1 MSALR
6 TRGVVRSVLLASAL
20 IAVGVGGTAVA
31 GALIDSSDV
40 KNNSLKGIDVK
51 NKSLTKKD
59 FRGSVRGPRGPV
71 GPAGARGATGP
82 AGATGPS
89 GVAGGAVVARSVTF
103 DAASAQDTL
112 VAQCNP
118 GEIATGGG
126 GGWTN
131 NNEDVA
137 MENSKPWNG
146 TQGAGGPTPN
156 GTAATGWMVHMVA
169 PKDTSMTVYALC
181 QAP

>member
-6 TRGVVRSVLLASAL
+6 TRGVARSVLVAAAL
-20 IAVGVGGTAVA
+20 IAVAAGGTAVA
-31 GALIDSSDV
+31 GSLIDSGDV

-59 FRGSVRGPRGPV
+59 FRGSVRGPAGAQGPT
-71 GPAGARGATGP
+71 GARGTTGP
-82 AGATGPS
+82 TGPS
-89 GVAGGAVVARSVTF
+89 GAPAGAVVARSVTF

-146 TQGAGGPTPN
+146 TQAAGGPTPN
-156 GTAATGWMVHMVA
+156 GTAATGWMVHMTS
-169 PKDTSMTVYALC
+169 PKDTSMNVYALC